1 MLCKLGFV
9 IFSLGV
15 MMADSANLIIP
26 ITVALVGA
34 AMMLTGKEDDG
45 DDR

>member
-15 MMADSANLIIP
+15 MMADSASLIIP

-34 AMMLTGKEDDG
+34 AMIFAGREDLD